1 MKKNNILIFV
11 MLMLAAHH
19 SNGQVLFTYGKHPVT
34 VAAFKQSFEKNNPDS
49 TNSKYAFQDYL
60 NLYINFKLK
69 VKAAYDLKMDTL
81 PNQIADRLA
90 FEEQIKPI
98 HMLDPTTL
106 DDLISEAIEHSKE
119 SIEVSHIFIS
129 FKQPFQE
136 SSNESEVVSAEEKEL
151 AYRKL
156 KELKQRLAA

>member
-1 MKKNNILIFV
+1 MRKNNILILL
-11 MLMLAAHH
+11 MLLLAAHH

-49 TNSKYAFQDYL
+49 TKSKTAYQDYL
-60 NLYINFKLK
+60 NLYINFKLR

-81 PNQIADRLA
+81 PNQMADRLA

-98 HMLDPTTL
+98 HMLDPATL
-106 DDLISEAIEHSKE
+106 DDLINEAVEHSKE
-119 SIEVSHIFIS
+119 AIEVSHIFIS
-129 FKQPFQE
+129 FKQPFTE
-136 SSNESEVVSAEEKEL
+136 LDNESAVVFSEEKEL

-156 KELKQRLAA
+156 KELKQTL